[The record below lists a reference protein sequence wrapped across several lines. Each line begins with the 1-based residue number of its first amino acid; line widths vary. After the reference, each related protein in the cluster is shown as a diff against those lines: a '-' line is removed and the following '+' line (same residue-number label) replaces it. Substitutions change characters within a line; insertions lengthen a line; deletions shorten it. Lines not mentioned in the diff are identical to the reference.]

1 MLLSIP
7 FYAKCSID
15 SFFVFSFSFF
25 SSKIFSVIS
34 FLDPF
39 FGVLKNNLLQV
50 KQNQKWQNHGGFAKG
65 LL

>member
-1 MLLSIP
+1 MFNWLFFCIFFLL
-7 FYAKCSID
+7 
-15 SFFVFSFSFF
+15 FF
-25 SSKIFSVIS
+25 SKIFSVIS

-65 LL
+65 LLEKIHVHSLF

>member
-1 MLLSIP
+1 M
-7 FYAKCSID
+7 
-15 SFFVFSFSFF
+15 
-25 SSKIFSVIS
+25 
-34 FLDPF
+34 DPF